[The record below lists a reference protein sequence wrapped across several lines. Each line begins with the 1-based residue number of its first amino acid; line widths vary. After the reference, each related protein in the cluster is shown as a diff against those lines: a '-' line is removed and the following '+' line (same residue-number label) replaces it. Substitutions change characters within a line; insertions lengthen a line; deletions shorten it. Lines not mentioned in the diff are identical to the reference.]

1 MKKIGTAVAIFSAT
15 ALGLTMFA
23 ACGKN
28 DDSNRSASPSYAA
41 FDVTDYAHPL
51 DSAYAKANLVRVSTQ
66 KAPTA
71 MVKKNYTDISKIG
84 DFAKATVTDAENKN
98 TYVLYDAVNDKELFT
113 GLSSVSTVS
122 SYANNTIYIYVLGE
136 TKDEVTT
143 YKIASPD
150 GKVIVSGLETSEVD
164 FSRESSYSEN
174 GINYYVMS
182 LSYTKDEKTVTKNF
196 AYNKTEDKIIWKEI
210 TEIPSDG
217 YEIGEVLSPKRPLI
231 NTALYPD
238 CTDALKDYE
247 VVSDGT
253 TGYQTLTFYKDD
265 NVTGSLTID
274 GGSVLGYVGDYIF
287 YVRGTYVPSDST
299 SGYNMEYP
307 QYQAK
312 GNIELYRYNVVEGG
326 EAEKLNVNYAPSG
339 SGSSLY
345 NYSTNKFDRLL
356 INAQVTSVN
365 GIYISGN
372 PSKTVVI
379 DESGTIQAQVNGRGM
394 DYNRVI
400 KLTDTT
406 FLSYNS
412 GYSGTNYIVDKNLAT
427 VATLSGVSLWEEQ
440 SLLVCE
446 DVAVDFN
453 GKAAVNLPYSG
464 NVTKFD
470 SAFVSVEGSSYNGIA
485 TVYSKKYP
493 NGKLVTD
500 IVAGE
505 EHQVMYAYGMIL
517 KAVTSEDVPQTI
529 TMTAYTLEGNKI
541 GSDMTVSTSSSE
553 PLSFGSVVAI
563 KGVEN
568 EKPVVYILK

>member
-1 MKKIGTAVAIFSAT
+1 MKKIGTAVAIFSAA

-28 DDSNRSASPSYAA
+28 DGENRSASPTYAA
-41 FDVTDYAHPL
+41 FDVTNYAHPL
-51 DSAYAKANLVRVSTQ
+51 DSAYARANLERLSTQ

-71 MVKKNYTDISKIG
+71 MVKKNYTDIAALG
-84 DFAKATVTDAENKN
+84 DFAKATVTDAEGKK

-113 GLSSVSTVS
+113 GLSSLSTVS
-122 SYANNTIYIYVLGE
+122 AYPNNTIYIYVLGE

-143 YKIASPD
+143 YKLAGPD
-150 GKVIVSGLETSEVD
+150 GKVIVSGLETTAGVD
-164 FSRESSYSEN
+164 FSRESSYTEN

-182 LSYTKDEKTVTKNF
+182 LDYTKDEKTETKNF

-231 NTALYPD
+231 NTELYPD

-253 TGYQTLTFYKDD
+253 TGYQTLTFYKEDA
-265 NVTGSLTID
+265 VTSSLTID
-274 GGSVLGYVGDYIF
+274 GGSVLGYVGNYLF
-287 YVRGTYVPSDST
+287 YVRSTYVLSDST

-307 QYQAK
+307 QYRAK

-379 DESGTIQAQVNGRGM
+379 DETGTIQAQVNGRGM

-427 VATLSGVSLWEEQ
+427 VATLSGVKLWKEQ
-440 SLLVCE
+440 SLIVCNN
-446 DVAVDFN
+446 VAVDFN

-464 NVTKFD
+464 TVTKFD
-470 SAFVSVEGSSYNGIA
+470 SAFVSVEGSIYNSVA

-500 IVAGE
+500 IVTGE
-505 EHQVMYAYGMIL
+505 EHKVNYANGMIF
-517 KAVTSEDVPQTI
+517 KAI
-529 TMTAYTLEGNKI
+529 TDGDASGIIAMTAYNLDGVKI
-541 GSDMTVSTSSSE
+541 GDLTASTPSS
-553 PLSFGSVVAI
+553 PLTIGSALAF

-568 EKPVVYILK
+568 DKPVVYILK